1 MDELLDKVWLDNT
14 LRSYLIAV
22 IIILVVIIVKKF
34 IAQYIAGLIFHFVKA
49 AWKDVDKK
57 SFISLVARPLG
68 TFLAILVSIIA
79 LHKLR
84 FPSVLD
90 ADIYRITVKEVV
102 HIIASLV
109 LIVSFV
115 RLLLR
120 MIDFIAIILH
130 IKAERTHDLDDNQ
143 LIVFFKDFF
152 KVLLCIVGLL
162 MILKFTF
169 GYKISNLLTG
179 LSLVGAAIALA
190 LRESLENLIASF
202 IIFFDKPFSMG
213 DTVKVHSFSGVV
225 EKIGLRSTRIRT
237 DQKTFITVP
246 NKQMVDSILDNHSM
260 RTQRK
265 GELRLEV
272 GLSTPSGSL
281 EQLID
286 GIKKITSRQEIENS
300 TVLLLDIS
308 SSAFIILIEY
318 FTAPVSQSEFNE
330 VKEQLNFEILKL
342 LELLDVRIAGSS
354 TDVRITNQTQMKKR
368 VAAVLDVGL

>member
-1 MDELLDKVWLDNT
+1 MLDV
-14 LRSYLIAV
+14 
-22 IIILVVIIVKKF
+22 
-34 IAQYIAGLIFHFVKA
+34 
-49 AWKDVDKK
+49 
-57 SFISLVARPLG
+57 
-68 TFLAILVSIIA
+68 
-79 LHKLR
+79 
-84 FPSVLD
+84 
-90 ADIYRITVKEVV
+90 DIYRITLREIL

-109 LIVSFV
+109 LIVSFI

-120 MIDFIAIILH
+120 IIDFIAIILH
-130 IKAERTHDLDDNQ
+130 IKANRTHDLNDNQ

-152 KVLLCIVGLL
+152 KVILCIIGLL

-213 DTVKVHSFSGVV
+213 DSVKVHSFSGIV

-246 NKQMVDSILDNHSM
+246 NKQMVDSILDNLSQ
-260 RTQRK
+260 RTQRR

-272 GLSTPSGSL
+272 GLSTSSAAL

-286 GIKKITSRQEIENS
+286 GIRKKTNRREIENS
-300 TVLLLDIS
+300 TVLLNDIS
-308 SSAFIILIEY
+308 PSAFIIVVDY
-318 FTAPVSQSEFNE
+318 FTGPVTQAEFNT

-342 LELLDVRIAGSS
+342 MEILDVQLAG
-354 TDVRITNQTQMKKR
+354 IKY
-368 VAAVLDVGL
+368 

>member
-1 MDELLDKVWLDNT
+1 MDEILDKVWLDNT
-14 LRSYLIAV
+14 LRSYLITA
-22 IIILVVIIVKKF
+22 IIILVVIIIKKY

-49 AWKDVDKK
+49 IWKDVDKK
-57 SFISLVARPLG
+57 SFKSLVAKPLG
-68 TFLAILVSIIA
+68 QFLAILVSIIA

-84 FPSVLD
+84 FPVVLD
-90 ADIYRITVKEVV
+90 VDIYRVTLKEAV

-109 LIVSFV
+109 LIIAFI

-162 MILKFTF
+162 MVLKFTF

-213 DTVKVHSFSGVV
+213 DTVKVHTFSGVV

-246 NKQMVDSILDNHSM
+246 NKQMVDSILDNHSQ
-260 RTQRK
+260 RTQRR
-265 GELRLEV
+265 GELRLEA
-272 GLSTPSGSL
+272 GLSTPSATL

-286 GIKKITSRQEIENS
+286 GIKKIASRPEVENS
-300 TVLLLDIS
+300 TVLLQDIS
-308 SSAFIILIEY
+308 STAFIILTEY
-318 FTAPVSQSEFNE
+318 FTGPITQAEFNT

-342 LELLDVRIAGSS
+342 MESLDIQLAGSA
-354 TDVRITNQTQMKKR
+354 TNVRLADQTQLKNMS
-368 VAAVLDVGL
+368 LQS